1 MQDVQSDQARVKILI
16 PSIGRL
22 IAFIGFT
29 LLHFVIEIRYIANS
43 FSGQDNMPTPGA
55 TIGGDCKQLQL
66 RSGYCQFPI
75 FLISLAREVKE
86 TKMSEISGEILIILL
101 LIVANGVFALSE
113 MAVITA
119 RKSRLQDWIKKGNRR
134 AKVAL
139 ELALAPNRF
148 LSAVQIGITLVGIL
162 AGAFA
167 GRSVALWLAAYIVGM
182 PIIGP
187 YHRQIALGLVVLVIT
202 YISLV
207 IGELVPKRLALRHPE
222 TIATYVAYPLRWFT
236 KFSSPMVYLL
246 SWSTE
251 VVCRIF
257 GRQQANEPPVTEEE
271 IKTLVQQGTAAGVF
285 EESEQD
291 MVEAVLRLGDKTA
304 RSLMTP
310 RTQIAWLDLQDDAE
324 KIREKIVSSGHSCFP
339 VATGGLDKV
348 DGVVLAKD
356 LLTHNLAGRALDLK
370 ALMQQPLFVPRTV
383 TALEVLE
390 SFKKSGQ
397 HIALVVDEYGG
408 IEGLLT
414 HHDILEAIAG
424 DIPFDGKPTD
434 PKAVQRHDGSWLLD
448 GMLSVD
454 EFKEIFQLEDLP
466 GEKRDAY
473 QTLGGFVYTRMGRIP
488 SVSDFFV
495 WNRLRIEVV
504 DMDGKRIDKVL
515 VSSCREEEAA
525 ERPIHTQDRT

>member
-1 MQDVQSDQARVKILI
+1 
-16 PSIGRL
+16 
-22 IAFIGFT
+22 
-29 LLHFVIEIRYIANS
+29 
-43 FSGQDNMPTPGA
+43 
-55 TIGGDCKQLQL
+55 
-66 RSGYCQFPI
+66 
-75 FLISLAREVKE
+75 
-86 TKMSEISGEILIILL
+86 MSEIGGEILIIFL

-148 LSAVQIGITLVGIL
+148 LSAVQVGITLVGIL

-167 GRSVALWLAAYIVGM
+167 GRSVAQWLAGHIVAM

-187 YHRQIALGLVVLVIT
+187 YHQELGLGLVVVIIT
-202 YISLV
+202 YFSLV

-222 TIATYVAYPLRWFT
+222 AIATYVALPLRLFT
-236 KFSSPMVYLL
+236 KMASPIVHLLGFSTDS
-246 SWSTE
+246 
-251 VVCRIF
+251 VCRLF
-257 GRQQANEPPVTEEE
+257 GQQTGSEPPVTEEE
-271 IKTLVQQGTAAGVF
+271 IKTLVQQGTDAGVF

-310 RTQIAWLDLQDDAE
+310 RTQIAWLDVEDRPE
-324 KIREKIVSSGHSCFP
+324 RIREKIISSGYSRFP
-339 VATGGLDKV
+339 VASGSLDKV
-348 DGVVLAKD
+348 DGVVHAKE
-356 LLTHNLAGRALDLK
+356 LLVRSLAGSPLTLK
-370 ALMQQPLFVPRTV
+370 SLMQQPLFVPRTV
-383 TALEVLE
+383 TVLEVLE

-454 EFKEIFQLEDLP
+454 EFKEILQLEGLP

-473 QTLGGFVYTRMGRIP
+473 QTIGGFVYTRMGRIP
-488 SVSDFFV
+488 SVSDAFE
-495 WNRLRIEVV
+495 WNGWRIEVV

-515 VSSCREEEAA
+515 VRPCSRENEN
-525 ERPIHTQDRT
+525 TQLEQAQRD

>member
-1 MQDVQSDQARVKILI
+1 MSD
-16 PSIGRL
+16 IG
-22 IAFIGFT
+22 
-29 LLHFVIEIRYIANS
+29 
-43 FSGQDNMPTPGA
+43 
-55 TIGGDCKQLQL
+55 
-66 RSGYCQFPI
+66 
-75 FLISLAREVKE
+75 
-86 TKMSEISGEILIILL
+86 GEILIILL
-101 LIVANGVFALSE
+101 LIVANGIFAMSE

-134 AKVAL
+134 AKAAL

-148 LSAVQIGITLVGIL
+148 LSAVQFGITLVGIL

-167 GRSVALWLAAYIVGM
+167 GRSVAQWLATHIIGM
-182 PIIGP
+182 PFIGL
-187 YHRQIALGLVVLVIT
+187 YHQEIGLALVVLVIT
-202 YISLV
+202 YLSLV

-222 TIATYVAYPLRWFT
+222 AIATYVAYPLRWFT
-236 KFSSPMVYLL
+236 KLLSPMVHLL
-246 SWSTE
+246 SLSTDG
-251 VVCRIF
+251 VCRIF
-257 GRQQANEPPVTEEE
+257 GRQEGDEPPVTEEE
-271 IKTLVQQGTAAGVF
+271 IKTLVQQGTEAGVF

-291 MVEAVLRLGDKTA
+291 MVEAVFRLGDKTA
-304 RSLMTP
+304 RTLMTP
-310 RTQIAWLDLQDDAE
+310 RTQITWLDLEDSAE
-324 KIREKIVSSGHSCFP
+324 RVRDKIISSGHSCFP
-339 VATGGLDKV
+339 VATGSLDKV

-356 LLTHNLAGRALDLK
+356 LLGHSLAGNPLDLK
-370 ALMQQPLFVPRTV
+370 SLMQQPLFVPRTV

-390 SFKKSGQ
+390 SFKKLGQ

-454 EFKEIFQLEDLP
+454 EFKEIFQIEVLP

-473 QTLGGFVYTRMGRIP
+473 QTLGGFVFTQMGRIP
-488 SVSDFFV
+488 SVPDSFE
-495 WNRLRIEVV
+495 WNGLRLEVV

-515 VSSCREEEAA
+515 VTRLHDVSDMAA
-525 ERPIHTQDRT
+525 HTASRNTATAE